1 MMRPIMFFVLL
12 LAIAWQ
18 NATAAGG
25 DGWNNNANLLPQYC
39 KDNAAGKG
47 RFEKWRSTFGEAFIH
62 MHHYC
67 AGVSAE
73 QKAKITLNQ
82 QERVRA
88 LQRVVSQ
95 MQYVSSSCNTRCVL
109 YPELHTRWGWAL
121 SELGQVG
128 EAVQH
133 YQLALKAKRN
143 YTLAYVRLSD
153 LYLDL
158 NQPDEAR
165 KILESGLKAKPDSRA
180 LKKRLKKLDSSE

>member
-1 MMRPIMFFVLL
+1 MRSIMFFVLL
-12 LAIAWQ
+12 SAMLWH
-18 NATAAGG
+18 NAVVAGG
-25 DGWNNNANLLPQYC
+25 GGLNNNANLLPQYC
-39 KDNAAGKG
+39 KDNAAGKS
-47 RFEKWRSTFGEAFIH
+47 RFEKWRSTFGEAYIH

-73 QKAKITLNQ
+73 LKAKSTLNQ
-82 QERVRA
+82 QERVSA

-95 MQYVSSSCNTRCVL
+95 MRYMSSSCNTKCVL

-121 SELGQVG
+121 GELGQVG

-133 YQLALKAKRN
+133 YQLAIKAKRN
-143 YTLAYVRLSD
+143 YTLAYVRLSE
-153 LYLDL
+153 LYLEV

-165 KILESGLKAKPDSRA
+165 KILESGLKARPNSSA